1 MNKAV
6 VFGLASA
13 VCGMLSA
20 GEKVS
25 VGLAGDVSLERGQ
38 VEISPRLYDKS
49 WGACRSKGGWKPG
62 ADGSYASELCDKD
75 GPVVGVVARHT
86 FEDGKAVL
94 RWRFDARRDW
104 EGSAL
109 AINLELPTSVF
120 CGGSVF
126 LGDKEFSLPAAKS
139 EKPWL
144 GGSICRQIRV
154 RDAKGRELALSLS
167 SAPWASL
174 QDNREWK
181 AEDFS
186 LRIPVGDKKLAAGEI
201 RTIEI
206 RLAAADG
213 VDSVASGP
221 VTIAEGGEWIPL
233 RDTTDVIP
241 GSALDFSKLGWM
253 DAPAGKYGRVVAK
266 GADFEFEKK
275 PGVPQRFY
283 GCNLCF
289 TANFLSEDEANA
301 LCSRMARLGYNALRI
316 HHYERDLCDRKDGT
330 TILPAKMAELDN
342 LLNACIKNGI
352 YLTTDLFVSRAV
364 PWRSIGVDRDGEI
377 PMDNY
382 KELVLFDEG
391 AYTNYLAFSRALL
404 GHVNPKTG
412 RRWADEPALAFLA
425 LINEGNLGNHG
436 YGFME
441 SQPGLR
447 AKWTEWLAKRRA
459 ESPALYAD
467 ITEKFPANAWENT
480 RQNCAF
486 TLFLAD
492 LEIEFCERMR
502 KFLREEIKTDVLITD
517 MSCWKNPVAYQ
528 LVRTHYDYVDDHFYV
543 DHPQFIEN
551 AWSLPSKCP
560 NANPVRRADMGFEGV
575 ARHRLLDKPFTITE
589 FNYSAPGQFRG
600 VGGMMLGAQAALQDY
615 DGIWRFAWSHSKDG
629 VLEPRPVGYF
639 DVARDPLQR
648 ATERAVLTLYMRRD
662 MKTLGKTFA
671 VALPEKEVRSNFDC
685 GPQADIREMWYGW
698 FSVFGTWVGS
708 GKPPFADD
716 AVEFPKAYSMERR
729 DFVALAKGRRP
740 GDGQVSISREAGVFA
755 VDTERTQGFFAE
767 GGRHSSGSVEASVS
781 GAPAAVWASSLDER
795 PVASS
800 RRILLT
806 HATDVQDTGTT
817 YADGKKTVL
826 VKWGRLPHLMRAGR
840 AEVTLRLSGAARPK
854 VYALAADGSRCGEVE
869 SSFRDG
875 ALSFT
880 ADTARD
886 RSDATFLY
894 EIVR

>member
-1 MNKAV
+1 MEHCRYANI
-6 VFGLASA
+6 
-13 VCGMLSA
+13 
-20 GEKVS
+20 
-25 VGLAGDVSLERGQ
+25 
-38 VEISPRLYDKS
+38 VE
-49 WGACRSKGGWKPG
+49 
-62 ADGSYASELCDKD
+62 
-75 GPVVGVVARHT
+75 
-86 FEDGKAVL
+86 
-94 RWRFDARRDW
+94 
-104 EGSAL
+104 
-109 AINLELPTSVF
+109 
-120 CGGSVF
+120 
-126 LGDKEFSLPAAKS
+126 
-139 EKPWL
+139 
-144 GGSICRQIRV
+144 
-154 RDAKGRELALSLS
+154 
-167 SAPWASL
+167 
-174 QDNREWK
+174 
-181 AEDFS
+181 
-186 LRIPVGDKKLAAGEI
+186 
-201 RTIEI
+201 
-206 RLAAADG
+206 
-213 VDSVASGP
+213 
-221 VTIAEGGEWIPL
+221 
-233 RDTTDVIP
+233 
-241 GSALDFSKLGWM
+241 
-253 DAPAGKYGRVVAK
+253 
-266 GADFEFEKK
+266 
-275 PGVPQRFY
+275 
-283 GCNLCF
+283 
-289 TANFLSEDEANA
+289 
-301 LCSRMARLGYNALRI
+301 
-316 HHYERDLCDRKDGT
+316 
-330 TILPAKMAELDN
+330 TILVQVFTCLMQQRTHCSN
-342 LLNACIKNGI
+342 VLNKVTT
-352 YLTTDLFVSRAV
+352 LTVTHSNVLHTLSR
-364 PWRSIGVDRDGEI
+364 SEESLNDG
-377 PMDNY
+377 NRVGNTWWN
-382 KELVLFDEG
+382 K
-391 AYTNYLAFSRALL
+391 RA
-404 GHVNPKTG
+404 G
-412 RRWADEPALAFLA
+412 
-425 LINEGNLGNHG
+425 
-436 YGFME
+436 
-441 SQPGLR
+441 
-447 AKWTEWLAKRRA
+447 KWTEWLAKRRA
-459 ESPALYAD
+459 ESPAQYAD
-467 ITEKFPANAWENT
+467 ITEKFPDNCWENS
-480 RQNCAF
+480 RQNCAVS
-486 TLFLAD
+486 LFLAD
-492 LEIEFCERMR
+492 LEAEFCDRMR
-502 KFLREEIKTDVLITD
+502 RFLREEVKTDVLITD

-575 ARHRLLDKPFTITE
+575 AKHRLLDRPFTITE

-708 GKPPFADD
+708 GKPSFADD

-840 AEVTLRLSGAARPK
+840 AEVTLRLSGASRPK
-854 VYALAADGSRCGEVE
+854 VYALASDGSRRGEVE

>member
-13 VCGMLSA
+13 VFGMLSA

-144 GGSICRQIRV
+144 GGSTCRQIRV

-181 AEDFS
+181 MEDFS

-221 VTIAEGGEWIPL
+221 VTIAAGGEWIPL

-316 HHYERDLCDRKDGT
+316 HHYERGLCDSKDGT
-330 TILPAKMAELDN
+330 TIRPDSMAMLDN
-342 LLNACIKNGI
+342 LLNACIANGI

-377 PMDNY
+377 PMDQY

-391 AYTNYLAFSRALL
+391 AYGNYLAFSRALL

-436 YGFME
+436 YGFMAG
-441 SQPGLR
+441 QPKLQATTATASCR
-447 AKWTEWLAKRRA
+447 ASR
-459 ESPALYAD
+459 
-467 ITEKFPANAWENT
+467 
-480 RQNCAF
+480 
-486 TLFLAD
+486 
-492 LEIEFCERMR
+492 
-502 KFLREEIKTDVLITD
+502 
-517 MSCWKNPVAYQ
+517 SCW
-528 LVRTHYDYVDDHFYV
+528 
-543 DHPQFIEN
+543 
-551 AWSLPSKCP
+551 
-560 NANPVRRADMGFEGV
+560 
-575 ARHRLLDKPFTITE
+575 
-589 FNYSAPGQFRG
+589 
-600 VGGMMLGAQAALQDY
+600 
-615 DGIWRFAWSHSKDG
+615 
-629 VLEPRPVGYF
+629 
-639 DVARDPLQR
+639 
-648 ATERAVLTLYMRRD
+648 
-662 MKTLGKTFA
+662 
-671 VALPEKEVRSNFDC
+671 RS
-685 GPQADIREMWYGW
+685 
-698 FSVFGTWVGS
+698 
-708 GKPPFADD
+708 
-716 AVEFPKAYSMERR
+716 
-729 DFVALAKGRRP
+729 
-740 GDGQVSISREAGVFA
+740 
-755 VDTERTQGFFAE
+755 
-767 GGRHSSGSVEASVS
+767 GGRGSRSAGPSPPRSTRTSPRSSPTTAGRTRART
-781 GAPAAVWASSLDER
+781 APSRSSS
-795 PVASS
+795 PTS
-800 RRILLT
+800 RRSS
-806 HATDVQDTGTT
+806 ATGC
-817 YADGKKTVL
+817 
-826 VKWGRLPHLMRAGR
+826 AG
-840 AEVTLRLSGAARPK
+840 S
-854 VYALAADGSRCGEVE
+854 
-869 SSFRDG
+869 
-875 ALSFT
+875 
-880 ADTARD
+880 
-886 RSDATFLY
+886 
-894 EIVR
+894 

>member
-1 MNKAV
+1 MKKV
-6 VFGLASA
+6 VMFASA
-13 VCGMLSA
+13 IAIAWVLHS
-20 GEKVS
+20 GESVS
-25 VGLAGDVSLERGQ
+25 VGLAGSVSLERGK
-38 VEISPRLYDKS
+38 VEISPRLYNKS
-49 WGACRSKGGWKPG
+49 WDVCRTKGGWELG

-86 FEDGKAVL
+86 LEDGRAVL
-94 RWRFDARRDW
+94 RWRFDVRRDW
-104 EGSAL
+104 EGSAM
-109 AINLELPTSVF
+109 AINIELPTSVF
-120 CGGSVF
+120 CGGSAM
-126 LGDKEFSLPAAKS
+126 LGEKEIALPAAKA
-139 EKPWL
+139 EKPAL
-144 GGSICRQIRV
+144 GGGSCRLVCIK
-154 RDAKGRELALSLS
+154 DAKGRELTMSLS
-167 SAPWASL
+167 SAPWVLL
-174 QDNREWK
+174 QDNREWRM
-181 AEDFS
+181 ESFS
-186 LRIPVGDKKLAAGEI
+186 LRVHVGDKKLKAGEI
-201 RTIEI
+201 RSIEI
-206 RLAAADG
+206 RLEATDG
-213 VDSVASGP
+213 VDSVLNGP
-221 VTIAEGGEWIPL
+221 VTIAAGGEWIPL
-233 RDTTDVIP
+233 RDTTDVAP

-253 DAPAGKYGRVVAK
+253 DAPAGKYGRVAAR
-266 GADFEFEKK
+266 GAHFEFEKK

-289 TANFLSEDEANA
+289 SANFLSESEANA

-342 LLNACIKNGI
+342 LLNACIENGI

-436 YGFME
+436 YGFMAG
-441 SQPGLR
+441 QPKLQ
-447 AKWTEWLAKRRA
+447 AKWKAWLAKRRE
-459 ESPALYAD
+459 ESPAQYAD

-486 TLFLAD
+486 TLFLSD

-502 KFLREEIKTDVLITD
+502 RFLREEIKTDVLITD
-517 MSCWKNPVAYQ
+517 MSCWRNPVAYQ
-528 LVRTHYDYVDDHFYV
+528 LVRAHYDYVDDHFYV

-551 AWSLPSKCP
+551 AWRLPSKCA
-560 NANPVRRADMGFEGV
+560 NINPVRREDMGFEGV

-685 GPQADIREMWYGW
+685 GPQADIRDMWYGW

-708 GKPPFADD
+708 GKPSFADD
-716 AVEFPKAYSMERR
+716 VAEFPKAYSMERG

-755 VDTERTQGFFAE
+755 VNTDSTQGFFAE
-767 GGRHSSGSVEASVS
+767 CGRHSSGSVEAVVS
-781 GAPAAVWASSLDER
+781 GAPAAVWASSLDMR
-795 PVASS
+795 PVVAS

-817 YADGKKTVL
+817 YADEKKTVL

-840 AEVTLRLSGAARPK
+840 AEVTLRLSGAACPK
-854 VYALAADGSRCGEVE
+854 VYALRSDGSRRGEVK
-869 SSFRDG
+869 SAFKDG
-875 ALSFT
+875 ALRFT

-886 RSDATFLY
+886 PSDATFLY